1 MTNSNPNVIVL
12 AGPNGAGK
20 STAAPSLLHD
30 LLEVG
35 EFVNADVIAQGLAA
49 FDPDSVAFE
58 AGTIMHAR
66 LRKLADARK
75 DFAFETTLASRSL
88 TPWLREL
95 VEAQYCFHLI
105 FLWLPSADF
114 AVARVADRVRLGG
127 HNVPEETIR
136 RRYER
141 GLRNFFELYQPVATT
156 WRMYDN
162 SHESGVRLIA
172 SGEGATVTRIGD
184 EEMWKRLN
192 EEYGHEH

>member
-1 MTNSNPNVIVL
+1 MAKSNPNVIIL

-20 STAAPSLLHD
+20 STAAPSLLQD
-30 LLEVG
+30 LLDVA
-35 EFVNADVIAQGLAA
+35 EFVNADVIAQGLAG

-58 AGTIMHAR
+58 AGAIMHAR
-66 LRKLADARK
+66 LRRLAAARK

-88 TPWLREL
+88 APWLREL
-95 VEAQYCFHLI
+95 VKVKYCFHLM

-127 HNVPEETIR
+127 HNVPEGTIR

-141 GLRNFFELYQPVATT
+141 GLRNFFELYQPQATT

-162 SHESGVRLIA
+162 SYESGVRLIA
-172 SGEGATVTRIGD
+172 SGEGVKIARIGD
-184 EEMWKRLN
+184 EETWKRLN